1 MLNELS
7 LSAAA
12 QAIQKGEFT
21 SERLVRDCLDKIEK
35 REPLVNAWAYFEAEK
50 ALEQAHT
57 CDVAKNPKG
66 PLHGVPFGI
75 KDIIATYDYPTGMG
89 SKIYEGHYLG
99 YDASCVA
106 LLRAAGAV
114 ILGKTVTVEFAG
126 MAPPPTK
133 NPLNLLCTP
142 GGSSSGSSS
151 ASSAPAEAPVA
162 PAVRSVAVANR
173 QEGQWGRGQ

>member
-7 LSAAA
+7 LTAAV
-12 QAIQKGEFT
+12 QAIKTGEIT

-35 REPLVNAWAYFEAEK
+35 RNPMVNAWAFLEPEK
-50 ALEQAHT
+50 ALAQAHA
-57 CDVAKNPKG
+57 CDIASDLKG
-66 PLHGVPFGI
+66 SLHGVPFGI

-89 SKIYEGHYLG
+89 SKIYEGHFFG
-99 YDASCVA
+99 YDASCVS

-133 NPLNLLCTP
+133 NPLNLFCTP
-142 GGSSSGSSS
+142 GGSSSGS
-151 ASSAPAEAPVA
+151 AA
-162 PAVRSVAVANR
+162 AVD
-173 QEGQWGRGQ
+173 